1 MLKVTKFGGS
11 SLADARQFQK
21 VKDIVQAD
29 GRRVVVVVSA
39 PGKRFHRLSGLPGGI
54 PDGKADGRLFGL

>member
-39 PGKRFHRLSGLPGGI
+39 PGKPGSRRI
-54 PDGKADGRLFGL
+54 TRSRTYCICAMPT

>member
-39 PGKRFHRLSGLPGGI
+39 PGKRFPEDNKITVSVPCPLEIWGL
-54 PDGKADGRLFGL
+54 L

>member
-39 PGKRFHRLSGLPGGI
+39 PASGSRRITRSRTCCICAMPT
-54 PDGKADGRLFGL
+54 

>member
-11 SLADARQFQK
+11 SLADARQFKK
-21 VKDIVQAD
+21 VKDIVEAD

-39 PGKRFHRLSGLPGGI
+39 PGKRFRRITRSRTCCICAMPT
-54 PDGKADGRLFGL
+54 

>member
-39 PGKRFHRLSGLPGGI
+39 PGSGSRRITRSRTYCICAMPT
-54 PDGKADGRLFGL
+54 